1 MSRAIRVPNLPDRE
15 SLCSGWEFCALPPDT
30 ALSPRDLSEQTTW
43 LKATV
48 PCTVA
53 SALRELGQW
62 SLDSPPR
69 RFDADDWWFRCH
81 FPASDSNEPRT
92 LGFDGLATLAE
103 VWLNGELILASEN
116 MFVAHEI
123 DLTARLE
130 RHNSLYLRFRS
141 LDKALGAKRPRP
153 RWKAPMIENQQ
164 LRWFRTTVL
173 GRTPGWSPSAAA
185 VGPYKPIWL
194 ERRRPLALEQARVR
208 TSIDNGSG
216 SVDLDLEL
224 TSALPSAVAAQ
235 LTVRR
240 GEQVVSGTARIE
252 AGQTRAQVHLVIAD
266 VQRWWP
272 HTHGE
277 PALYSAQLSL
287 ESRSP
292 SGEQITH
299 EVELGRIGFRAVR
312 VDTNDGGF
320 RVVVNDV
327 PIFCRGACW
336 TPLDIVSLHA
346 SAGDCEQAIDRV
358 RAAGMNMIR
367 IGGTMVYE
375 DDALLDAC
383 DRHGILVWQ
392 ELMFANMDFPQGDS
406 TFDRSVEQEVRQQ
419 LGRFISHPSVAL
431 ICGNSEVEQQAAMFG
446 ATRDRWTPPLFH
458 EVIPGLMRELC
469 PDLPYWPSSA
479 HGGSFPHQPNVG
491 TASYYGVGAYLRP
504 LEDARRSEVK
514 FASECLAFAN
524 IPEDSTLARMP
535 GGLARRVHHP
545 EWKARTPRD
554 LGAGWDFEDVRDH
567 YVKELF
573 GVDVLALRY
582 SDHDRYL
589 RLGRIATAEV
599 MAATFAEW
607 RRQRSAC
614 GGGLVWFL
622 RDLVPGAGWGILDAF
637 GQPKAAYYALRRTL
651 QPVAVF
657 ISDEG
662 CNGLAIHV
670 VNDGRDALQTLL
682 TVTLY
687 RNGEPH
693 GTEVR
698 HELNVEAHGNVE
710 LSANQLFE
718 GFYDLAYAYRFGPKI
733 HDVIA
738 ATLRDP
744 QGHLLSEHAHFHRG
758 ELMRGGSEVDITAA
772 LGDDERGVPTL
783 KVSSTRFAQSV
794 YIDTPG
800 AVPEDNYFHLIPGE
814 SRTIRF
820 PNATA
825 GQRIQ
830 GTVRALNSLSAVPIR
845 RVGDDRKPVAA
856 P

>member
-1 MSRAIRVPNLPDRE
+1 MPMPGAIRGPNSQHRE
-15 SLCSGWEFCALPPDT
+15 SLSSGWEFCARPPDS
-30 ALSPRDLSEQTTW
+30 ALSPLELSEQTTW

-48 PCTVA
+48 PCTAA

-62 SLDSPPR
+62 SLDSAPR
-69 RFDADDWWFRCH
+69 RFDAEDWWFRCH
-81 FPASDSNEPRT
+81 FSASDSNEQCT
-92 LGFDGLATLAE
+92 LGFDGLATLAD
-103 VWLNGELILASEN
+103 VWLNGEHILASEN
-116 MFVAHEI
+116 MFVAHEV
-123 DLTARLE
+123 DVTGRLQQ
-130 RHNSLYLRFRS
+130 HNWLYLRFRS
-141 LDKALGAKRPRP
+141 LDKALAAKRPRP

-185 VGPYKPIWL
+185 VGPYQPIWL
-194 ERRRPLALEQARVR
+194 EYRKALSVKHAQLR

-216 SVDLDLEL
+216 NVHLDVEL
-224 TSALPSAVAAQ
+224 ASPSAAAIAAQ

-240 GEQVVSGTARIE
+240 GEQTIRGTTRIE
-252 AGQTRAQVHLVIAD
+252 AGQSRAHVHLVVSD

-287 ESRSP
+287 ESQSP
-292 SGEQITH
+292 SGETVSH
-299 EVELGRIGFRAVR
+299 EIGLGHFGFRAVR
-312 VDTNDGGF
+312 IDASDGGF
-320 RVVVNDV
+320 RVIVNDV

-346 SAGDCEQAIDRV
+346 SAGDYEQAIEQV

-375 DDALLDAC
+375 DDALLEAC

-392 ELMFANMDFPQGDS
+392 ELMFANMDFPQGDPK
-406 TFDRSVEQEVRQQ
+406 FDRSVQQELHQQ
-419 LGRFISHPSVAL
+419 LGRLISHASVAL

-446 ATRDRWTPPLFH
+446 ATRERWTPPLFH
-458 EVIPGLMRELC
+458 EVIPALMREIC
-469 PDLPYWPSSA
+469 PDMPYWPSSA

-491 TASYYGVGAYLRP
+491 TASYYGVGAYLRA
-504 LEDARRSEVK
+504 LEDARRSEVR

-524 IPEDSTLARMP
+524 VPEDATIARMP
-535 GGLARRVHHP
+535 RGAALRVHHP

-573 GVDVLALRY
+573 GIDVPALRY

-589 RLGRIATAEV
+589 HLGRIATAEV

-607 RRQRSAC
+607 RRKRSSC
-614 GGGLVWFL
+614 DGGLVWFL
-622 RDLVPGAGWGILDAF
+622 RDLVPGAGWGIVDSF
-637 GQPKAAYYALRRTL
+637 GQPKSAYYALRRAL

-670 VNDGRDALQTLL
+670 VNDSRDELKTVL
-682 TVTLY
+682 TVSLY

-693 GTEVR
+693 GAEVQR
-698 HELNVEAHGNVE
+698 ELTLGAHETLE
-710 LSANQLFE
+710 LAANEFFE

-744 QGHLLSEHAHFHRG
+744 RGDLLSEHAHFHRG
-758 ELMRGGSEVDITAA
+758 EILRRGSEIEIAAA
-772 LGDDERGVPTL
+772 LTHDELGVPTL
-783 KVSSTRFAQSV
+783 RVSSKKFAQSV

-800 AVPEDNYFHLIPGE
+800 AVPHDNYFHLLPGG

-820 PNATA
+820 PHALA
-825 GQRIQ
+825 GQRIE
-830 GTVRALNSLSAVPIR
+830 GTVRALNSVSAVPI
-845 RVGDDRKPVAA
+845 VFSA

>member
-1 MSRAIRVPNLPDRE
+1 MPCAIRVPNWQDRE
-15 SLCSGWEFCALPPDT
+15 LLCSGWELCAVPPDS
-30 ALSPRDLSEQTTW
+30 ALSPLELSEQTDW

-53 SALRELGQW
+53 SALRQLGQW
-62 SLDSPPR
+62 SLDSAPR
-69 RFDADDWWFRCH
+69 RFDAEDWWFRCH
-81 FPASDSNEPRT
+81 FPGSDSNESCT
-92 LGFDGLATLAE
+92 LGFDGLATLAD
-103 VWLNGELILASEN
+103 VWLNGEHILASEN
-116 MFVAHEI
+116 MFVAHEV
-123 DLTARLE
+123 DLTGRLD
-130 RHNSLYLRFRS
+130 RHNSLHLRFRS
-141 LDKALGAKRPRP
+141 LDKALAAKRPRP

-185 VGPYKPIWL
+185 VGPYKHVWL
-194 ERRRPLALEQARVR
+194 ERRKDLSLRQAHIR
-208 TSIDNGSG
+208 TSIDDASG
-216 SVDLDLEL
+216 IVDLEL
-224 TSALPSAVAAQ
+224 EVASASPVAITAQ

-240 GEQVVSGTARIE
+240 GEQLVSATARIE
-252 AGQTRAQVHLVIAD
+252 AGQTRAHVHLVISE

-277 PALYSAQLSL
+277 PSLYLAQLSL
-287 ESRSP
+287 ESQSP
-292 SGEQITH
+292 SGEKISR
-299 EVELGRIGFRAVR
+299 EIDLGQIGFRAVR
-312 VDTNDGGF
+312 IDTTDGDF

-346 SAGDCEQAIDRV
+346 RAGDYEQAIERV
-358 RAAGMNMIR
+358 RDAGMNMIR

-383 DRHGILVWQ
+383 DRLGILVWQ
-392 ELMFANMDFPQGDS
+392 DLMFANMDFPQGDPN
-406 TFDRSVEQEVRQQ
+406 FDRAVEQELRQQ
-419 LGRFISHPSVAL
+419 LGRLISHPSVTL

-446 ATRDRWTPPLFH
+446 ASRDRWTPPLFH
-458 EVIPGLMRELC
+458 EVVPALLRQLC
-469 PDLPYWPSSA
+469 PSMPYWPSSA

-504 LEDARRSEVK
+504 LEDARRSEVR

-524 IPEDSTLARMP
+524 IPEDSTIARMP
-535 GGLARRVHHP
+535 RGMALRAHHP

-573 GVDVLALRY
+573 GIDVLALRY

-607 RRQRSAC
+607 RRKRSAC

-622 RDLVPGAGWGILDAF
+622 RDLVPGAGWGILDSF
-637 GQPKAAYYALRRTL
+637 GQPKAAYYALRRAL
-651 QPVAVF
+651 QPVAVL

-670 VNDGRDALQTLL
+670 VNDCGDELQTLL

-693 GTEVR
+693 GAAVQR
-698 HELNVEAHGNVE
+698 ELNIGAHASLE
-710 LSANQLFE
+710 ISANQLFD
-718 GFYDLAYAYRFGPKI
+718 GFYDLAYAYRFGPRI
-733 HDVIA
+733 HDVVA

-744 QGHLLSEHAHFHRG
+744 RGNLLSEYAHFHRG
-758 ELMRGGSEVDITAA
+758 EILRGCSQIDITAA
-772 LGDDERGVPTL
+772 SGHDELGVPTL
-783 KVSSTRFAQSV
+783 QISSKKFAQSV

-800 AVPEDNYFHLIPGE
+800 AAPHDNYFHIIPGQ
-814 SRTIRF
+814 SRIIRF

-825 GQRIQ
+825 GQRIE
-830 GTVRALNSLSAVPIR
+830 GTVQALNGVSAVPIR
-845 RVGDDRKPVAA
+845 TASDDRKPIAA
-856 P
+856 R

>member
-1 MSRAIRVPNLPDRE
+1 MPGAIRGPNSQHRE
-15 SLCSGWEFCALPPDT
+15 PLSSGWEFCAVPPEA
-30 ALSPRDLSEQTTW
+30 ALSPVELSEQTTW

-53 SALRELGQW
+53 SALRDLGQW
-62 SLDSPPR
+62 SLDSAPR
-69 RFDADDWWFRCH
+69 RFDAEDWWFRCQ
-81 FPASDSNEPRT
+81 FDAPDPNENCT
-92 LGFDGLATLAE
+92 LGFDGLATLADA
-103 VWLNGELILASEN
+103 WLNGQQILASES
-116 MFVAHEI
+116 MFVAHEL
-123 DLTARLE
+123 DLTGRLE
-130 RHNSLYLRFRS
+130 RHNWLYLRFRS
-141 LDKALGAKRPRP
+141 LDKALAAKRPRP

-185 VGPYKPIWL
+185 VGPYKSIWL
-194 ERRRPLALEQARVR
+194 ESRSSLSVSKAHIR
-208 TSIDNGSG
+208 TSIHDASG
-216 SVDLDLEL
+216 VVDLEL
-224 TSALPSAVAAQ
+224 ELASASPADIAAQ
-235 LTVRR
+235 LTVSR
-240 GEQVVSGTARIE
+240 GDQLITTITRVES
-252 AGQTRAQVHLVIAD
+252 GQTRASAHLVIPD

-277 PALYSAQLSL
+277 PALYSARLALQSQ
-287 ESRSP
+287 SP
-292 SGEQITH
+292 SGERISR
-299 EVELGRIGFRAVR
+299 EIDLGQIGFRSAR
-312 VDTNDGGF
+312 IDATDGGF
-320 RVVVNDV
+320 RVIVNDV

-346 SAGDCEQAIDRV
+346 SAGDYEQAIEQV
-358 RAAGMNMIR
+358 RDAGMNMLR
-367 IGGTMVYE
+367 VGGTMVYE
-375 DDALLDAC
+375 DEAFLDAC

-392 ELMFANMDFPQGDS
+392 ELMFANMDFPQGDPK
-406 TFDRSVEQEVRQQ
+406 FDRAVEQELSQQ
-419 LGRFISHPSVAL
+419 LGRLISHPSVTL

-458 EVIPGLMRELC
+458 EVVPALLRRLC
-469 PDLPYWPSSA
+469 PDMPYWPSSA

-504 LEDARRSEVK
+504 LEDARRSDVK

-524 IPEDSTLARMP
+524 IPEESTIARMP
-535 GGLARRVHHP
+535 RGLALRVHHP

-573 GVDVLALRY
+573 GIDVLALRY
-582 SDHDRYL
+582 SDHDSYL

-599 MAATFAEW
+599 MAMTFAEW
-607 RRQRSAC
+607 RRKRSVC

-622 RDLVPGAGWGILDAF
+622 RDLVPGAGWGILDSF
-637 GQPKAAYYALRRTL
+637 GQPKAAYYALRRVL
-651 QPVAVF
+651 QPIAVF

-670 VNDGRDALQTLL
+670 VNDTGSERKALL

-693 GTEVR
+693 GAQAQR
-698 HELNVEAHGNVE
+698 E
-710 LSANQLFE
+710 LSIGAHDSVEIAANELFA

-744 QGHLLSEHAHFHRG
+744 RGELLSECAHFNRG
-758 ELMRGGSEVDITAA
+758 ELMRHGSKIDIAA
-772 LGDDERGVPTL
+772 TLTHDERGLPAL
-783 KVSSTRFAQSV
+783 QVSSTQFAQSV
-794 YIDTPG
+794 YIETPG
-800 AVPEDNYFHLIPGE
+800 AVPHDNYFHLLPGE
-814 SRTIRF
+814 PRTIRF
-820 PNATA
+820 PKAIA
-825 GQRIQ
+825 GQPIE
-830 GTVRALNSLSAVPIR
+830 GTVRALNSVSAAAIR
-845 RVGDDRKPVAA
+845 RVGGEREPFTAA
-856 P
+856 